1 MDDSAT
7 VEESAASFLEMAL
20 HRIEEKANDTNIN
33 GQDKSDTGDHAESGH
48 IYICFQQ
55 ILISHN

>member
-1 MDDSAT
+1 MDDSTT

-20 HRIEEKANDTNIN
+20 HRMEEKANDTNIN

-48 IYICFQQ
+48 IYIYFQQ
-55 ILISHN
+55 I